1 MVSFYLRFAPI
12 VVTFTVVSVCLA
24 EEVIPLYDGPSGATC
39 DYYNT
44 AARIPWKTRGGDWID
59 AKGKQDGPEPYAERV
74 IAQEASAVPVQWD
87 VTELVRR
94 WLEQPSSNGGLLVQA
109 IPATRSGV
117 VNFYSRESSEPAYH
131 PRLRITFTDRTE
143 KEIPPA
149 ADTSLHC
156 STNKSLGK
164 MEILRIGGG
173 YRSLLY
179 FDMRPVAAASG
190 LQRAVL
196 ELTKQAEGQ
205 TGAATA
211 GVYELDAPRID
222 RSAQVRRGLADR
234 YPNDQGIERHP
245 AVVKFEGFE
254 SRSWTNGWAIQKE
267 SVFRVVD
274 RDESLRFEPLQGR
287 ALRVT
292 VRKGGNLGLSMEYY
306 FEKGSEPEE
315 IYFRY
320 YQRFGS
326 NWAPIADGGKMPGVA
341 GTYGMQGRATGT
353 NGWSIRSEFLRKP
366 ERENP
371 LARYT
376 IAASYAYHADQKGRY
391 GDLWVWSLGPR
402 GFLENNRWYAIEH
415 YVKMNTPGRNDGIYK
430 VWLDGRL
437 VFEKTDVRYRDIPK
451 IKIQKIHVNYW
462 HGGMT
467 PSPYD
472 QDVFIDN
479 LVISREYVGPMS
491 R

>member
-1 MVSFYLRFAPI
+1 MAVYFPRLSLAVFA
-12 VVTFTVVSVCLA
+12 FAVVSVCLA
-24 EEVIPLYDGPSGATC
+24 EEIIPLYDGPSGATC
-39 DYYNT
+39 DYYN
-44 AARIPWKTRGGDWID
+44 AAALIPWKRRGGDWID
-59 AKGKQDGPEPYAERV
+59 SRGKPEGFEPYAERK
-74 IAQEASAVPVQWD
+74 IAHENRIVSVQWD
-87 VTELVRR
+87 VTELVQR
-94 WLEQPSSNGGLLVQA
+94 WLEQPSSNRGLLVQA
-109 IPATRSGV
+109 IPATPSGV
-117 VNFYSRESSEPAYH
+117 IDFYSREGPEPSLR
-131 PRLRITFTDRTE
+131 PRLRITFSGGGE
-143 KEIPPA
+143 KDIPPT

-164 MEILRIGGG
+164 MEFLRIGGG
-173 YRSLLY
+173 YRTLLY
-179 FDMRPVAAASG
+179 FDTRNVSAAGSI
-190 LQRAVL
+190 QRAVL
-196 ELTKQAEGQ
+196 ELTKRAEGQ

-211 GVYELDAPRID
+211 GVYELDAPRMD

-234 YPNDQGIERHP
+234 YRYDQGIERDP
-245 AVVKFEGFE
+245 AVIKFEGFE
-254 SRSWTNGWAIQKE
+254 GRSWASGWAIQKE

-274 RDESLRFEPLQGR
+274 RDDGLRFEPLQGK

-292 VRKGGNLGLSMEYY
+292 VKKGGNLGLNMEYY
-306 FEKGSEPEE
+306 LEKGNEPEE
-315 IYFRY
+315 VYFRY
-320 YQRFGS
+320 YQRFGD

-341 GTYGMQGRATGT
+341 GTYGMQGRSTGT

-376 IAASYAYHADQKGRY
+376 IAASYAYHADQKDRY

-415 YVKMNTPGRNDGIYK
+415 YVKMNTPGRNDGIYR

-437 VFEKTDVRYRDIPK
+437 VFEKTDIRYRDIPR

-479 LVISREYVGPMS
+479 LVVSREYVGPMA

>member
-1 MVSFYLRFAPI
+1 MTDFFLRFAL
-12 VVTFTVVSVCLA
+12 VTFASASALTGWAQEPV
-24 EEVIPLYDGPSGATC
+24 PLYDGPSGATC
-39 DYYNT
+39 DYYNA

-59 AKGKQDGPEPYAERV
+59 NKGVPDGTAPYAERI
-74 IAQEASAVPVQWD
+74 IAHETRAVPVQWN
-87 VTELVRR
+87 VTQLVRH
-94 WLEQPSSNGGLLVQA
+94 WLEQPSSNQGLLLQA
-109 IPATRSGV
+109 IPASRSGV
-117 VNFYSRESSEPAYH
+117 VNFYSRESPEPSFR
-131 PRLRITFTDRTE
+131 PRLWITFSSGEE
-143 KEIPPA
+143 KNIMPS

-156 STNKSLGK
+156 STNKSLGT
-164 MEILRIGGG
+164 MEWLRIGGG
-173 YRSLLY
+173 YRALLY
-179 FDMRPVAAASG
+179 FDTRQISAAAS

-205 TGAATA
+205 TGAVTA
-211 GVYELDAPRID
+211 GVYELDAPTID
-222 RSAQVRRGLADR
+222 RKAPTRPGLADR
-234 YPNDQGIERHP
+234 YPNDQGIEQDP

-254 SRSWTNGWAIQKE
+254 SRSWMSGWAIQKE
-267 SVFRVVD
+267 SVFQVVE
-274 RDESLRFEPLQGR
+274 RSESLRFEPFQGK

-292 VRKGGNLGLSMEYY
+292 IRKGGNLGLNMEYY

-320 YQRFGS
+320 YQRFGN

-341 GTYGMQGRATGT
+341 GTYGMQGRSTGT

-366 ERENP
+366 ERDNP

-376 IAASYAYHADQKGRY
+376 IAASYAYHADQKDRY
-391 GDLWVWSLGPR
+391 GDLWVWPLGPR

-415 YVKMNTPGRNDGIYK
+415 YVKMNTPGRNDGIYR

-437 VFEKTDVRYRDIPK
+437 VFEKTDIRYRDIPK

-479 LVISREYVGPMS
+479 LVVSREYVGPM
-491 R
+491 RR

>member
-1 MVSFYLRFAPI
+1 MVSFFSRFAP
-12 VVTFTVVSVCLA
+12 VVATFAVVSVCLA
-24 EEVIPLYDGPSGATC
+24 GEVIPLYDGPSGATC
-39 DYYNT
+39 IYYNA

-59 AKGKQDGPEPYAERV
+59 AKGAPDGPEPYTERM
-74 IAQEASAVPVQWD
+74 IAHEARAVPVQWD

-94 WLEQPSSNGGLLVQA
+94 WLEQPSSNRGLLVQTL
-109 IPATRSGV
+109 PATRSGV
-117 VNFYSRESSEPAYH
+117 VNFYSREGPEPSFR
-131 PRLRITFTDRTE
+131 PRLRVTFSDGNE
-143 KEIPPA
+143 KNILPS

-164 MEILRIGGG
+164 MELLRIGGG
-173 YRSLLY
+173 HRTLLY
-179 FDMRPVAAASG
+179 FDTRQVSAAASV
-190 LQRAVL
+190 QRAVL
-196 ELTKQAEGQ
+196 EFTKRAEGQ

-211 GVYELDAPRID
+211 GVYELDAPAINRK
-222 RSAQVRRGLADR
+222 APVHQGLADR
-234 YPNDQGIERHP
+234 YPNDQGIERDP

-254 SRSWTNGWAIQKE
+254 SRSWASGWAIQKE
-267 SVFRVVD
+267 SVFQVVD
-274 RDESLRFEPLQGR
+274 RDESLRFEPFQGR

-292 VRKGGNLGLSMEYY
+292 VKKGGNLGLNMEYY
-306 FEKGSEPEE
+306 FEKGNEPEE

-320 YQRFGS
+320 YQRFGD

-341 GTYGMQGRATGT
+341 GTYGMQGRSTGT

-415 YVKMNTPGRNDGIYK
+415 YVKMNTPGLNDGVYR

-437 VFEKTDVRYRDIPK
+437 VFEKTDIRYRDIPK

-479 LVISREYVGPMS
+479 LVVSREYVGPMG